1 MKFTVHK
8 KYGELHFIA
17 GKIVSF
23 KDGEYETS
31 NKREIEFL
39 EQSKYF
45 SRAATKQ
52 TKGPA

>member
-8 KYGELHFIA
+8 KHGELHFIA

-23 KDGEYETS
+23 KDGEYETGD
-31 NKREIEFL
+31 KREIEFL

-45 SRAATKQ
+45 NRVATKQ
-52 TKGPA
+52 TKSPA